1 MLLFSTLVQYDK
13 NDSGLNYIF
22 KLNDQ
27 KVLLEQRNTLR
38 VIPINGNISML

>member
-1 MLLFSTLVQYDK
+1 MLTFHSSAQDK
-13 NDSGLNYIF
+13 KIQGLELHI

-27 KVLLEQRNTLR
+27 KVLLEQRNILR